1 MGRAA
6 TVAAGRVEREREVA
20 AVKRARAGG
29 LVERVVRRRLGVYEV
44 PSQITTGVAYV
55 VRGTGPLLNG
65 YACSCPASAYG
76 HVCAHVAAVH
86 LARLR
91 ENALREWRRL
101 QRCRAAAA
109 A

>member
-6 TVAAGRVEREREVA
+6 TVAAVRVEREREVA
-20 AVKRARAGG
+20 SVRRARAGG

-44 PSQITTGVAYV
+44 PSQTATGVVYV
-55 VRGTGPLLNG
+55 VRGTGPLLDG
-65 YACSCPASAYG
+65 YACSCPAAEYG

-91 ENALREWRRL
+91 ANALREWRRL
-101 QRCRAAAA
+101 NQRRTAA
-109 A
+109 